1 MNLRNIKRQWLL
13 TKYGPEYDGT
23 KMWVDNYGSAR
34 HITGVFL
41 QSNNV
46 LYVEDHDADG
56 YRIIGLE
63 DGVPIRFEINALCRN
78 IYCKGNMTIVGDV
91 DKAVSCGNLVV
102 DGCLNKYNSL
112 GQEKEEIDLKV
123 QTYPEVHKKQLD
135 EQKKMGIIP
144 DTSKKFQVI
153 EIDGDLDYLLIDNV
167 PNVPIIVDIKTPL
180 DYGVCE
186 HIREVICEGDLFI
199 RGEVIKGVAGKNIFA
214 HILSYKMDCDVKD
227 IIQNF
232 LVSYCK
238 EMSRIS
244 EEIVQLCYGTFSDE
258 YLDNDTEYTKRY
270 KRVKKYDDKYDW
282 EKIKRKL
289 TKYQRY

>member
-46 LYVEDHDADG
+46 LYVEDHDSDG

-63 DGVPIRFEINALCRN
+63 DNVPIRFEINALCRN
-78 IYCKGNMTIVGDV
+78 IYCKGNMTIVGDI

-102 DGCLNKYNSL
+102 DGILNKYNCL
-112 GQEKEEIDLKV
+112 GQEQEEINLKV
-123 QTYPEVHKKQLD
+123 QTYPEIHKKQLE
-135 EQKKMGIIP
+135 EQKKMGIVP

-180 DYGVCE
+180 NYGVCE
-186 HIREVICEGDLFI
+186 HIREVICEGDLFV
-199 RGEVIKGVAGKNIFA
+199 RGEVIKGVAGKNIFS
-214 HILSYKMDCDVKD
+214 HILSHKMDCDTKD

-282 EKIKRKL
+282 EKIKRKI

>member
-46 LYVEDHDADG
+46 LYVEDHDSDG

-63 DGVPIRFEINALCRN
+63 DNVPIRFEINALCRN
-78 IYCKGNMTIVGDV
+78 IYCKGNMTIVGDI

-102 DGCLNKYNSL
+102 DGILNKYNCL
-112 GQEKEEIDLKV
+112 GQEQEEINLKV
-123 QTYPEVHKKQLD
+123 QTYPEIHKKQLE
-135 EQKKMGIIP
+135 EQKKMGIVP

-180 DYGVCE
+180 NYGVCE
-186 HIREVICEGDLFI
+186 HIREVICEGDLFV
-199 RGEVIKGVAGKNIFA
+199 RGEVIKGVAGKNIFS
-214 HILSYKMDCDVKD
+214 HILSHKMDCDTKD

-244 EEIVQLCYGTFSDE
+244 EEIVKLCYGTFSDE

-282 EKIKRKL
+282 EKIKRKI

>member
-63 DGVPIRFEINALCRN
+63 DNVPIRFEINALCRN
-78 IYCKGNMTIVGDV
+78 IYCKGNMTIVGDI

-102 DGCLNKYNSL
+102 DGILNKYNCL
-112 GQEKEEIDLKV
+112 GQEQEEINLKV
-123 QTYPEVHKKQLD
+123 QTYPEIHKKQLD
-135 EQKKMGIIP
+135 EQKKMGIVP

-180 DYGVCE
+180 NYGVCE
-186 HIREVICEGDLFI
+186 HIREVICEGDLFV
-199 RGEVIKGVAGKNIFA
+199 RGEVIKGVAGKNIFS
-214 HILSYKMDCDVKD
+214 HILSHKMDCDTKD

>member
-46 LYVEDHDADG
+46 LYVEDHDSDG

-63 DGVPIRFEINALCRN
+63 DNVPIRFEINALCRN
-78 IYCKGNMTIVGDV
+78 IYCKGNMTIVGDI

-102 DGCLNKYNSL
+102 DGILNKYNCL
-112 GQEKEEIDLKV
+112 GQEQEEINLKV
-123 QTYPEVHKKQLD
+123 QTYPEIHKKQLE
-135 EQKKMGIIP
+135 EQKKMGIVP
-144 DTSKKFQVI
+144 DTSKKFQVM

-180 DYGVCE
+180 NYGVCE
-186 HIREVICEGDLFI
+186 HIREVICEGDLFV
-199 RGEVIKGVAGKNIFA
+199 RGEVIKGVAGKNIFS
-214 HILSYKMDCDVKD
+214 HILSHKMDCDTKD

-282 EKIKRKL
+282 EKIKRKI

>member
-23 KMWVDNYGSAR
+23 KMWVDNYGGAR

-46 LYVEDHDADG
+46 MYVEDHDSDG

-63 DGVPIRFEINALCRN
+63 DNVPIRFEINALCRN
-78 IYCKGNMTIVGDV
+78 IYCRGSMTIVGDV

-102 DGCLNKYNSL
+102 DGILNKYNCL
-112 GQEKEEIDLKV
+112 GQEQESIDLRV
-123 QTYPEVHKKQLD
+123 QTYSEIHKKELE
-135 EQKKMGIIP
+135 EQKKMGIVP
-144 DTSKKFQVI
+144 DKSKKFQVV

-180 DYGVCE
+180 NYGVCE
-186 HIREVICEGDLFI
+186 HISEVVCEGDLFI

-214 HILSYKMDCDVKD
+214 HILSTDMTCDVKD

-238 EMSRIS
+238 KMSKIS
-244 EEIVQLCYGTFSDE
+244 EEIIQLCYGTFSDE

-270 KRVKKYDDKYDW
+270 KRVKKYDDNYDW
-282 EKIKRKL
+282 QKIKRKL
-289 TKYQRY
+289 TRYQRY